1 MFLASGGLLSILRLD
16 HELMLKVRK
25 KHRLTLGM
33 GEGRAEVP
41 GGLHSSSAKRQK
53 ESSARGPGAH
63 QQGTGR
69 VRDWMTALPIPIRD
83 FPRVSLWLT
92 WPLGSQ
98 YTACEEAVL

>member
-16 HELMLKVRK
+16 HELMPKVRK

-41 GGLHSSSAKRQK
+41 GGLHSSSAKGQK